1 MLDFFKSDVSII
13 IILGINLILFIS
25 IIISNAR
32 INRINKNN
40 KEFMKKL
47 GTGKDITEDLN
58 NYMDRIIDLEAGI
71 SETHTYCRQLDNKI
85 KECIQK
91 IGIVRYNAYSDAG
104 NDLSFAVAMLDDKN
118 NGIVFNGIY
127 SREMSNIYAK
137 PIVDGKSKYNLTEE
151 ENEALKK
158 AINSE
163 ENNNL

>member
-137 PIVDGKSKYNLTEE
+137 PIVDGKSKYNLAEE

>member
-137 PIVDGKSKYNLTEE
+137 PIVDGKSKYNLTDYEE
-151 ENEALKK
+151 HPSYLLSSFH
-158 AINSE
+158 IFY
-163 ENNNL
+163 

>member
-13 IILGINLILFIS
+13 IILGINFILFIS

-32 INRINKNN
+32 INRISKNN

-58 NYMDRIIDLEAGI
+58 SYMDRIIDLEAAL
-71 SETHTYCRQLDNKI
+71 SETHTYCRQLENKM
-85 KECIQK
+85 KDCIQK

-104 NDLSFAVAMLDDKN
+104 NDLSFAVALLDNKN

-137 PIVDGKSKYNLTEE
+137 PVVNGKSKYNITEE
-151 ENEALKK
+151 ENQALEK

-163 ENNNL
+163 NNNNL

>member
-13 IILGINLILFIS
+13 IILGINFILFIS

-47 GTGKDITEDLN
+47 GTGKNITEDLN
-58 NYMDRIIDLEAGI
+58 SYMDRIIDLEAAF
-71 SETHTYCRQLDNKI
+71 SETHTYCRQLENKM
-85 KECIQK
+85 KDCVQK

-104 NDLSFAVAMLDDKN
+104 NDLSFAVALLDDKN

-137 PIVDGKSKYNLTEE
+137 PVVNGKSKYNITEE
-151 ENEALKK
+151 ENQALEK

-163 ENNNL
+163 SNNL